1 MPSPREVF
9 EALLGGIV
17 KRDFADLSAL
27 YAEDTVV
34 TQPFT
39 LPDPTRIEG
48 RAGLAKHFDGPV
60 PPMRMAARDVVVH
73 ETADPE
79 VIVAEWTYDIEVI
92 PTGKKFST
100 DNVIVMR
107 VRDGLI
113 VESRDYHNH
122 SVFAA
127 AFSA

>member
-9 EALLGGIV
+9 EKLLNGIV
-17 KRDFADLSAL
+17 NQDFADLSAL

-39 LPDPTRIEG
+39 LPAPTRLEG
-48 RAGLAKHFDGPV
+48 RAGLAKHFDGAV
-60 PPMRMAARDVVVH
+60 PPMRMAARDVVIH

-79 VIVAEWTYDIEVI
+79 VIVAEWAYDVEVI

-100 DNVIVMR
+100 DNIIAMR

-122 SVFAA
+122 SAFAA
-127 AFSA
+127 AFEA